1 MNPDC
6 DSGKMRSY
14 GLCLG
19 ASTISL
25 VAVELNKCADK
36 ASASYPEPRIV
47 AQRVQPHGGDPQ
59 KTLRRVLAD
68 LAPSQTLRI
77 AVTGRKFR
85 QFLNL
90 SAISEPEAVEYAYRF
105 VKPPAC
111 RLPGR
116 SVSRR

>member
-36 ASASYPEPRIV
+36 ASTSYPEPHIV

-85 QFLNL
+85 HGPVFTGNEF
-90 SAISEPEAVEYAYRF
+90 SIVI
-105 VKPPAC
+105 VDG
-111 RLPGR
+111 GR
-116 SVSRR
+116 S